1 MRNKLE
7 KGYHKLLIWQ
17 KLTEFLK
24 LTYQLINKLPS
35 NEEFGLKSQMKRAV
49 ISVLSNFVEGYL
61 KFSVKHKLVYL
72 ETSFT
77 SLQELEAQAEMC
89 IILDFWKEDDLQ
101 LFEEKRSEVAFLL
114 FRYKSAIK

>member
-1 MRNKLE
+1 
-7 KGYHKLLIWQ
+7 LLVWQ

-24 LTYQLINKLPS
+24 LTYQLVNKLPGY
-35 NEEFGLKSQMKRAV
+35 EEFGLKSQMRRAI

-61 KFSVKHKLVYL
+61 KFSIKHKLSYL

-89 IILDFWKEDDLQ
+89 LILEFWQEEDIE

>member
-1 MRNKLE
+1 MRNKRE
-7 KGYHKLLIWQ
+7 KGYHKLLVWQ
-17 KLTEFLK
+17 KLTDFLR
-24 LTYQLINKLPS
+24 LTYQLIAKLPT
-35 NEEFGLKSQMKRAV
+35 NEEFGLKSQMRRAV

-61 KFSVKHKLVYL
+61 KFSVKHKLSYL
-72 ETSFT
+72 EISFT

-89 IILDFWKEDDLQ
+89 LILKFWGEEDIQ